1 MLRRLSDRKRRRRE
15 RKRRR
20 RERAR
25 RVDVHSESTWRRA
38 RRDFWGVIERK
49 QADLAILVFSGLGG
63 AWAGYAATSED
74 LGTFWIF
81 LWSAVGVVGTPLLT
95 GPPKSGV
102 SSSRG
107 TLT

>member
-1 MLRRLSDRKRRRRE
+1 M
-15 RKRRR
+15 
-20 RERAR
+20 
-25 RVDVHSESTWRRA
+25 
-38 RRDFWGVIERK
+38 
-49 QADLAILVFSGLGG
+49 LVFSGLGG